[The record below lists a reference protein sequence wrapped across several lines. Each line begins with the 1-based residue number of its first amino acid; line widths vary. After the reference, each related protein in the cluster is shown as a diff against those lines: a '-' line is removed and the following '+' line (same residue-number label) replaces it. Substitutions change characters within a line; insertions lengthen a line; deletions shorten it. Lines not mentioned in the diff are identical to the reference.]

1 MQALPA
7 VEMDVVAARRG
18 DRAAYARLVD
28 AHRSLV
34 ASLALALTRDVAAS
48 EDLAQEVFLDA
59 WRRLGQLR
67 NPGSFLPWLRQL
79 TRYRASH
86 ARAREVRRR
95 TEQLLDAL
103 LDSVADPRPSDVER
117 LVSEEEQ
124 SALAAALDALPAE
137 TREVVTLYY
146 REGQSTE
153 QVAQLLSLRPE
164 AVRQRLARARHRLR
178 EEVLGRLGEV
188 VERTRPGERFTAAV
202 LAALPVTLAPAA
214 ARAGATAGVS
224 GALAKLA
231 ALGAGAF
238 LGAGLG
244 LAGGLSGVAHFTAH
258 ERRAART
265 DAERDAAARL
275 GWQMAGSVVFFVPAY
290 VAALLYTRGWC
301 LPVLAQ
307 ALFVVLLAVQ
317 TLLLAPRLR
326 APRLAWAKAHDP
338 ERYARELR
346 RQRRAPL
353 WMAFGAAWHLPPA
366 LILIHLRPFW
376 G

>member
-7 VEMDVVAARRG
+7 VELDVLAARRG

-28 AHRSLV
+28 AHRGLV

-79 TRYRASH
+79 ARYRASH
-86 ARAREVRRR
+86 ARARQLRRR
-95 TEQLLDAL
+95 TEQLLDSL

-146 REGQSTE
+146 REGQSAE
-153 QVAQLLSLRPE
+153 QVAHLLSLRPE
-164 AVRQRLARARHRLR
+164 AVRQRLARARKRLR
-178 EEVLGRLGEV
+178 EEVLVRLGEV

-202 LAALPVTLAPAA
+202 LAALPVTLVPAA
-214 ARAGATAGVS
+214 AKAGAAAGVS
-224 GALAKLA
+224 GVVAKLA
-231 ALGAGAF
+231 AVGAGAF
-238 LGAGLG
+238 LGVGLG
-244 LAGGLSGVAHFTAH
+244 LAGGLSGVAHFTSR
-258 ERRAART
+258 ERGEARN
-265 DAERDAAARL
+265 DPERSGAARL
-275 GWQMAGSVVFFVPAY
+275 GWQMAGSVVFFMSTY
-290 VAALLYTRGWC
+290 VAALLFTRGWC

-307 ALFVVLLAVQ
+307 ALFVLLLAVQ
-317 TLLLAPRLR
+317 TLVLAPRLR
-326 APRLAWAKAHDP
+326 APRMAWAKDHDP

-353 WMAFGAAWHLPPA
+353 AMAFGAACHVPPA
-366 LILIHLRPFW
+366 LVLIHLRPFW